1 MYMYAD
7 KVVLYI
13 KLHI

>member
-1 MYMYAD
+1 MYAD